1 MADRERL
8 RSTWTAGDIAAAAV
22 NLDDLVPADD
32 AAAPEPELE
41 AIMSQ
46 ASVAEPFAD
55 GGLLSTPQKDVPP
68 PIDPGAMTR
77 TGSNRSNRSA
87 GRTSASSP
95 ATDTD
100 REDLDRRYSDVE
112 SELEA
117 MRKNVHIVESEV
129 FAEDLT
135 ATWHDLQA
143 GITDWR
149 KCLVSGSHLKTKE
162 DKKKDG
168 GGGKAMADA
177 GAAGEVLRAVWKS
190 SIQVAIK
197 KNLNSLIENEDE
209 VKLFLELHHPHVV
222 ACYGILKENHDGK
235 PMNSIVTERC
245 RTSLEAFRDNHDEWK
260 DKPADVID
268 MMKYTIVQHVALG
281 LQKLHDMNVLHRDI
295 KANNILLDG
304 SAGAC
309 PTCEHSGKWK
319 ICGAFVAFSLAASLP
334 ATLPCIHDARYATL
348 SDSDSLLSVLSLS
361 LVVV

>member
-162 DKKKDG
+162 DKKDG
-168 GGGKAMADA
+168 GKEAPWYGKD
-177 GAAGEVLRAVWKS
+177 
-190 SIQVAIK
+190 Q
-197 KNLNSLIENEDE
+197 
-209 VKLFLELHHPHVV
+209 
-222 ACYGILKENHDGK
+222 
-235 PMNSIVTERC
+235 
-245 RTSLEAFRDNHDEWK
+245 
-260 DKPADVID
+260 
-268 MMKYTIVQHVALG
+268 
-281 LQKLHDMNVLHRDI
+281 
-295 KANNILLDG
+295 
-304 SAGAC
+304 
-309 PTCEHSGKWK
+309 
-319 ICGAFVAFSLAASLP
+319 
-334 ATLPCIHDARYATL
+334 
-348 SDSDSLLSVLSLS
+348 
-361 LVVV
+361 

>member
-1 MADRERL
+1 MAERERL
-8 RSTWTAGDIAAAAV
+8 RPTWTAGDIAAAAV
-22 NLDDLVPADD
+22 SLDDLKPADDAAAPEPELEAND

-77 TGSNRSNRSA
+77 TGSNRSNRSNRSA

-135 ATWHDLQA
+135 ATWHDMQA

-149 KCLVSGSHLKTKE
+149 KCLVSGSHLRIKE
-162 DKKKDG
+162 DKKDG

-245 RTSLEAFRDNHDEWK
+245 RTSLEEFRDNHDEWK

-268 MMKYTIVQHVALG
+268 LMKYTIVQHVALG

-309 PTCEHSGKWK
+309 PECDHSGKWK
-319 ICGAFVAFSLAASLP
+319 FCGALRFRRIASGSAP
-334 ATLPCIHDARYATL
+334 MHDARYAL
-348 SDSDSLLSVLSLS
+348 
-361 LVVV
+361 